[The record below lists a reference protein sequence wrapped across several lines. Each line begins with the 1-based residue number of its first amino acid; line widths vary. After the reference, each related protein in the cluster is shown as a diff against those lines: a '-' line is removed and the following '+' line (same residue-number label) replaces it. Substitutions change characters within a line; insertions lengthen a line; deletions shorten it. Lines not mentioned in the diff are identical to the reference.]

1 MQNTEKYTGLNMT
14 MSFMINKRRIFKTS
28 GGILTTLYWVMEEF
42 VYTENIS
49 LNNQISYFMRTIE
62 ELNGLLTYF
71 DI

>member
-1 MQNTEKYTGLNMT
+1 LQNTEKYTGLNMT